1 MILCSGLLLLLSLIL
16 AGGSRVAADNDDNNG
31 IHCVAD
37 DGNHECLKTT
47 TCSFDNQKV
56 RMFPF
61 VNNIKV
67 LVSFFR

>member
-1 MILCSGLLLLLSLIL
+1 MILCSGLVLLLSLIL

-37 DGNHECLKTT
+37 DDGNHECSKAT
-47 TCSFDNQKV
+47 TCSFDNQLNQAV

-61 VNNIKV
+61 
-67 LVSFFR
+67 